1 MIGYRETK
9 TVNSNAID
17 ILLTEASAPIR
28 WRLER
33 EILGRDRPKTVRKSD
48 LMGWSP
54 VRKNLEL
61 LTGDCRFNWLHS
73 SMDMAFENICGELTI
88 WAFGEAHRP
97 WTRDFTLILTT

>member
-54 VRKNLEL
+54 VRKNLATDRRL
-61 LTGDCRFNWLHS
+61 SIQLAALFDGQGF
-73 SMDMAFENICGELTI
+73 
-88 WAFGEAHRP
+88 
-97 WTRDFTLILTT
+97 